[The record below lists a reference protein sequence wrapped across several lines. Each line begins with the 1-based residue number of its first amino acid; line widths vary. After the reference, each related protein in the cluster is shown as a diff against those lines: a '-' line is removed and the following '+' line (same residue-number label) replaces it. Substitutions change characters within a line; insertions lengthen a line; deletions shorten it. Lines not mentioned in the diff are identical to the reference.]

1 MGAINTQIRLELLP
15 SFRTFGNVLRGTI
28 RKAALM
34 KVINNATKRKYYS
47 LDALRKINANY
58 NLIFGER
65 SNGKS
70 YAVKIE
76 CINAFLK
83 NGEQCVFIRRYD
95 TEIKKPK
102 LDSYWSDIP
111 IDVLSNG
118 EYNEI
123 YAYGGKLF
131 VAKNENG
138 KRINA
143 VCFGFAMSLNLA
155 QSYAST
161 EYPHVTRIVLE
172 EFIALDGKYLSNELF
187 LFNHIISTVARR
199 RNVFVYL
206 IANSVSRI
214 SPYWREYSVED
225 VIKNQKQGTICVI
238 ERETLHGDKQ
248 IVAVEY
254 CANTSGRSLMF
265 AGNRGGMVNDGK
277 WLVNE
282 QPHLP
287 TNREEWELIYIFVVQ
302 YKNYRYLVEYIT
314 NNNDFCLYVTPKT
327 TPIQRGTRVVS
338 DIPNPN
344 PMYSLGLTPL
354 NSRERD
360 IFKLITD
367 GKIFYSDNQTGTEFN
382 ECVKNLKRVFI

>member
-1 MGAINTQIRLELLP
+1 
-15 SFRTFGNVLRGTI
+15 
-28 RKAALM
+28 M
-34 KVINNATKRKYYS
+34 KIINNSAKRKYYS
-47 LDALRKINANY
+47 LDALKRINANY

-70 YAVKIE
+70 YAVKNE
-76 CINAFLK
+76 CVTAFIK

-118 EYNEI
+118 LYNEI

-131 VAKNENG
+131 MAKNENG
-138 KRINA
+138 KRTSA

-161 EYPHVTRIVLE
+161 EYPRVTNIVLE
-172 EFIALDGKYLSNELF
+172 EFIAIDGKYLNNELF

-199 RNVFVYL
+199 RNVTVYL

-248 IVAVEY
+248 TVAVEY

-265 AGNRGGMVNDGK
+265 AGVRGEMVNNGK
-277 WLVNE
+277 WLVVE

-287 TNREEWELIYIFVVQ
+287 TPREEWELLYLFVVQ
-302 YKNYRYLVEYIT
+302 YKNYCYLVEYIT
-314 NNNDFCLYVTPKT
+314 KNDDFCLYVTPKT
-327 TPIQRGTRVVS
+327 TKIQNNTRVVS
-338 DIPNPN
+338 DTANTNPL
-344 PMYSLGLTPL
+344 YSLGLIPI
-354 NSRERD
+354 NNRERA
-360 IFKLITD
+360 IFKLIND
-367 GKIFYSDNQTGTEFN
+367 GKVFFSDNQTGTEFN
-382 ECVKNLKRVFI
+382 ECIKNLKRVFI